1 MSVSGMKIL
10 VTGASSGIGAHLAR
24 YLAGQG
30 AELVVA
36 ARRVD
41 RLEAMAAESAERIT
55 ALGMDVGDAD
65 SVREGVVEA
74 AERMGGLDGLFNNA
88 GIEWGGRTL
97 EMTREDW
104 DRVID
109 INVNGAFH
117 VANTAAKIMA
127 KQRQGAI
134 VSTASILG
142 FGTGKGVTAY
152 ATSKAAVVHMTRNMA
167 QEWARYGVRVNA
179 IAPGYFPTEMTEP
192 YLSSERGQEMLK
204 AVPMRRAGKLEE
216 LEGPIELLLGS
227 RGSFITGVTLPVDG
241 GHLCHP
247 L

>member
-1 MSVSGMKIL
+1 MSVSGMRIL

-24 YLAGQG
+24 FLARQG

-41 RLEAMAAESAERIT
+41 RLEAMAAESDGRIT

-65 SVREGVVEA
+65 SVRDGVAEA
-74 AERMGGLDGLFNNA
+74 AERLGGLDGLFNNA

-127 KQRQGAI
+127 RQRRGAI

-152 ATSKAAVVHMTRNMA
+152 AASKAAVIHMTRNMA

>member
-24 YLAGQG
+24 FLAGQG

-41 RLEAMAAESAERIT
+41 RLDAMAAESGGRIT

-65 SVREGVVEA
+65 SVRDGVAEA

-152 ATSKAAVVHMTRNMA
+152 AASKAAVIHMTKNMA